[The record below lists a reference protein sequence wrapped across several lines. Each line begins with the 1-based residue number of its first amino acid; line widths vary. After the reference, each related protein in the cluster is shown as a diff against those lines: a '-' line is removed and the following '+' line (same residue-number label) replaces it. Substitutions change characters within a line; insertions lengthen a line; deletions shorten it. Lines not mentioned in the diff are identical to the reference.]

1 MSTFGIVDTD
11 YENYAVVW
19 GCDPVL
25 FGSIQNVDILS
36 RTSKLSAETIK
47 KARDAMQEMHVD
59 IYPLDNVDQTRCES
73 GTDSENS
80 GDVNRNTNNIV
91 IDGP

>member
-1 MSTFGIVDTD
+1 MDTD
-11 YENYAVVW
+11 YDNYAVVW

-36 RTSKLSAETIK
+36 RTNKLDKETIK
-47 KARDAMQEMHVD
+47 KERDAMKEMNVD
-59 IYPLDNVDQTRCES
+59 IYPLDNVDHTRCES
-73 GTDSENS
+73 STDSNESS
-80 GDVNRNTNNIV
+80 GEVNRNTNNIV